1 MKTLLRTVCLLAVT
15 GLALPAWAADLKDLE
30 LPAPR
35 ISGGMPLME
44 ALSNRHSSR
53 SFSPEPLPQQVLADL
68 LWAAW
73 GVNRPESGKRTA
85 PSAVNRQE
93 ITVYVVLEQGA
104 YHYDAAAN
112 RLVGVVSGDLRELTG
127 TQGFVATTP
136 LNLVYVADMDRV
148 AGRSEEQKTLYAGA
162 DTGFISQNVYLFCA
176 SEGLA
181 TVVRG
186 AVDREP
192 LARALGLSQEQQI
205 ILAQTVGYPAQ

>member
-1 MKTLLRTVCLLAVT
+1 MKNLLRTVCLLAVS
-15 GLALPAWAADLKDLE
+15 GLALPAWAADLRDLE
-30 LPAPR
+30 LPPPR
-35 ISGGMPLME
+35 TSGGMPLME

-53 SFSPEPLPQQVLADL
+53 SFSPEPLQQQVLADL

-104 YHYDAAAN
+104 YRYDAPAN
-112 RLVGVVSGDLRELTG
+112 RLAGVVSGDLRELTG
-127 TQGFVATTP
+127 TQRFVATAP
-136 LNLVYVADMDRV
+136 VNLVYVADMGRV
-148 AGRSEEQKTLYAGA
+148 AGRSEEQKILYAGA

-176 SEGLA
+176 SKGLA

-192 LARALGLSQEQQI
+192 LTRALGLVHDQQV

>member
-15 GLALPAWAADLKDLE
+15 GLALPAWAADPRDLE
-30 LPAPR
+30 LPPPR

-44 ALSNRHSSR
+44 ALSDRHSSR
-53 SFSPEPLPQQVLADL
+53 SFSPEPLPQQMLADL

-73 GVNRPESGKRTA
+73 GVNRPGSGKRTA

-93 ITVYVVLEQGA
+93 ITVYVVMEQGA
-104 YHYDAAAN
+104 YRYDAPAN
-112 RLVGVVSGDLRELTG
+112 RLAGVESGDLRELTG
-127 TQGFVATTP
+127 TQGFVATAP
-136 LNLVYVADMDRV
+136 LNLVYVADMGRV
-148 AGRSEEQKTLYAGA
+148 AGGNEERKILYAGA

-176 SEGLA
+176 SKGLA

-192 LARALGLSQEQQI
+192 LARALGLGSDQQV